1 MTASDIVQ
9 FVAHWALMGILMF
22 FFIGTVAYLMGLI
35 VVPRRWKIAALVLSG
50 FLLLTTVLAALLR

>member
-1 MTASDIVQ
+1 MTASDIVH

-22 FFIGTVAYLMGLI
+22 FFMGTVAYLMGLI
-35 VVPRRWKIAALVLSG
+35 VVTRRWKIAALILLG